1 MAELSDSGGGGHKKG
16 GKKRMKKSSTRID
29 FTPMVDL
36 GFLLITFFMLT
47 TTLSK
52 PVTMEINM
60 PAKPEPGDPPPPE
73 VKASKVLTLMLS
85 HDDRIVYY
93 KGVETESPT
102 VESTEFG
109 KDGVRKLLLE
119 HKADVQ
125 QRFADED
132 NPAIVIIKPDEDS
145 VYKNVVDILDEIN
158 ITDIQRYAL
167 VDITPQEKDFV
178 KKAWEGGNT
187 GEVPAGGS

>member
-1 MAELSDSGGGGHKKG
+1 MAELSVGGGGGHKKG

-93 KGVETESPT
+93 KGVESESP
-102 VESTEFG
+102 VIESTTFG
-109 KDGVRKLLLE
+109 ADGIRKLMLE

-125 QRFADED
+125 QRFPEDD
-132 NPAIVIIKPDEDS
+132 NPAIVIIKPDDDS

-178 KKAWEGGNT
+178 KQAWEKGAEGAAAGGN
-187 GEVPAGGS
+187 